1 MSALCIV
8 REGTGISECFVCVL
22 GERRQELVSA
32 LCIVREGTG
41 ISECFVYCERG
52 DRN

>member
-8 REGTGISECFVCVL
+8 REGTGISVF
-22 GERRQELVSA
+22 
-32 LCIVREGTG
+32 CIAREETG

>member
-1 MSALCIV
+1 MYC
-8 REGTGISECFVCVL
+8 
-22 GERRQELVSA
+22 ERGQELVSA
-32 LCIVREGTG
+32 LCIGREETG